1 MFKRFGVVLMF
12 LLLGALLVGQAQA
25 ASGTTARTT
34 SGGSAEAATPTPGP
48 TSVPLAITTD
58 TLPDGTAGAAY
69 VAFLDSWGGVGVPH
83 RWALVAGRLPDGL
96 KMESS
101 YGMYSTVITGTP
113 KQAQTASFTVRVQD
127 AANHTATKSFS
138 ITIH

>member
-1 MFKRFGVVLMF
+1 MLKRFGVLLMF

-25 ASGTTARTT
+25 ASGTTARPA
-34 SGGSAEAATPTPGP
+34 SGGSAQSSTPTPGP

-58 TLPDGTAGAAY
+58 ALPDGTGGSAY

-83 RWALVAGRLPDGL
+83 RWAIIAGRLPDGL
-96 KMESS
+96 KMESY
-101 YGMYSTVITGTP
+101 YGMYSTVISGTP
-113 KQAQTASFTVRVQD
+113 RQAQTATFTARVQD
-127 AANHTATKSFS
+127 TVGHTATKTFS